1 MKTAIITDI
10 HSNIEALTVVLD
22 DIDRQGYDRIICLG
36 DVVGYGADPN
46 ACCDVIRE
54 RNILTLLGNHDAAVT
69 GAMDESYYYQG
80 ARNAIQWTRDKLTE
94 ENYRWLYSLPYTYVE
109 EDVGFFHSAPVMPS
123 GFFYVVQNQEAMAHS
138 QIVDRL
144 KPISF
149 IGHAHQ
155 VMVFAINAKQAV
167 LVKHTDIKIS
177 NHTRYIANIGS
188 VGQPR
193 DRDPRAC
200 YAVWDHT
207 AKKLEYIRLEYDI
220 KSAADKIFAA
230 GLDSKFGN
238 RLFKGL

>member
-1 MKTAIITDI
+1 
-10 HSNIEALTVVLD
+10 
-22 DIDRQGYDRIICLG
+22 
-36 DVVGYGADPN
+36 
-46 ACCDVIRE
+46 
-54 RNILTLLGNHDAAVT
+54 
-69 GAMDESYYYQG
+69 
-80 ARNAIQWTRDKLTE
+80 
-94 ENYRWLYSLPYTYVE
+94 
-109 EDVGFFHSAPVMPS
+109 
-123 GFFYVVQNQEAMAHS
+123 
-138 QIVDRL
+138 
-144 KPISF
+144 
-149 IGHAHQ
+149 
-155 VMVFAINAKQAV
+155 MVFAINAKQAV

>member
-123 GFFYVVQNQEAMAHS
+123 GFLCCAESRGYGAFPNRRQTEANQLYWSRSPSNGFRNQRETG
-138 QIVDRL
+138 
-144 KPISF
+144 SF
-149 IGHAHQ
+149 G
-155 VMVFAINAKQAV
+155 K
-167 LVKHTDIKIS
+167 T
-177 NHTRYIANIGS
+177 Y
-188 VGQPR
+188 
-193 DRDPRAC
+193 
-200 YAVWDHT
+200 
-207 AKKLEYIRLEYDI
+207 
-220 KSAADKIFAA
+220 
-230 GLDSKFGN
+230 
-238 RLFKGL
+238 